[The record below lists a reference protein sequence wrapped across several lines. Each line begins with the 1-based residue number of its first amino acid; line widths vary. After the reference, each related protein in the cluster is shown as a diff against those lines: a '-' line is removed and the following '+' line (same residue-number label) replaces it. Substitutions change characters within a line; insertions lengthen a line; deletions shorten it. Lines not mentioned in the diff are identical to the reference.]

1 MNDRNFVSQESVTNK
16 YFFGEKVV
24 MSIFRKLFGKK
35 TKEAN
40 MTVCGLANAGKT
52 STINYLMYG
61 DSKSTIPTMG
71 VNINN
76 IEFPNLNLNIFDL
89 GGQTGFR
96 SFWAQINEKSDA
108 VVYIVDGSD
117 EGNFEESREVFHKVV
132 ETQINEGIPVLIL
145 LNKADLPEC
154 MPRAD
159 FIKRFGLMDLTAVI
173 NWAVY
178 KTSAKSGKGLVEAF
192 TYLIHLLEK

>member
-1 MNDRNFVSQESVTNK
+1 MTV
-16 YFFGEKVV
+16 
-24 MSIFRKLFGKK
+24 SIFRRLFGKK

-61 DSKSTIPTMG
+61 DSKTTIPTMG

-76 IEFPNLNLNIFDL
+76 IDFPNLHLKIFDL

-96 SFWAQINEKSDA
+96 NFWTQINEKSDA

-117 EGNFEESREVFHKVV
+117 QSNFEESREVFHKVI
-132 ETQINEGIPVLIL
+132 ETQINIGIPVLVL
-145 LNKADLPEC
+145 LNKADLSEC
-154 MPRAD
+154 MPRAE
-159 FIKRFGLMDLTAVI
+159 FIQKFGLLQLSSVI

-178 KTSAKSGKGLVEAF
+178 KTSAKSGKGLVDAF
-192 TYLIHLLEK
+192 TYLFHLLEQEA

>member
-1 MNDRNFVSQESVTNK
+1 
-16 YFFGEKVV
+16 

-35 TKEAN
+35 SKEAN

-52 STINYLMYG
+52 SIINYLMYG
-61 DSKSTIPTMG
+61 ETKSTIPTMG
-71 VNINN
+71 VNINQ
-76 IEFPNLNLNIFDL
+76 IDFPNLHLKIFDL
-89 GGQTGFR
+89 GGQISFR
-96 SFWAQINEKSDA
+96 SFWTQINEKSDA

-117 EGNFEESREVFHKVV
+117 KSNFEESREVFHKVV
-132 ETQINEGIPVLIL
+132 ETQINQEIPVLVL

-154 MPRAD
+154 MPRSD
-159 FIKRFGLMDLTAVI
+159 FIQQFGLIELKSVI

-192 TYLIHLLEK
+192 TYFIHLLEKKA

>member
-1 MNDRNFVSQESVTNK
+1 
-16 YFFGEKVV
+16 

-52 STINYLMYG
+52 SIINYLMYG

-76 IEFPNLNLNIFDL
+76 IEFPNLQLNIFDL
-89 GGQTGFR
+89 GGQRGFR
-96 SFWAQINEKSDA
+96 NFWAQINERSDA

-117 EGNFEESREVFHKVV
+117 ESNFDESREVFHKVI
-132 ETQINEGIPVLIL
+132 ETQINEGIPVLVL
-145 LNKADLPEC
+145 LNKADLSEC
-154 MPRAD
+154 IPRAE
-159 FIKRFGLMDLTAVI
+159 FIQRFGLIDLSSNV
-173 NWAVY
+173 NWTVY
-178 KTSAKSGKGLVEAF
+178 KTSAMSGKGLVEAF
-192 TYLIHLLEK
+192 TYLIHLLEKEV